1 MAWGGF
7 SSTVWKMQ
15 LFLHYNYIGV
25 CSMFVTHMQSKTHH
39 ACSHAQKNF
48 MKLIIKVLKSRQNLS
63 GEGPMSP
70 VAKHQIIF
78 QIS

>member
-1 MAWGGF
+1 
-7 SSTVWKMQ
+7 
-15 LFLHYNYIGV
+15 
-25 CSMFVTHMQSKTHH
+25 MFVTHMQSKTHH

-63 GEGPMSP
+63 GDGPMSP